1 MLRKIRIILAA
12 VFFVVLTALFLD
24 FTGTLHA
31 WLGWVA
37 KIQFLPAVLALNAAV
52 IVGLVLLTFV
62 CGRVYCSVICPLG
75 VFQDVASWLSGRRR
89 IYHKGRMKD
98 GRKVVKRRFSY
109 SKAKN
114 WLRYTILAI
123 FILALILGVSSF
135 VALLE
140 PYSAFGRMVSNL
152 LGPLWT
158 WGNNALATVSGRAGG
173 YGFYHKDVWIK
184 SLPVFIV
191 AAVTFV
197 AIVILA
203 WRGGRTYC
211 NTICPVGSV
220 LGLLSKFSLFQPTID
235 VTKCNNCGQCSAKC
249 KASCIDGVAHKIDY
263 TRCVACMDCLDA
275 CHHGALKYRWRYN
288 KTSCAACV
296 SGATPSRLTSSGTTH
311 STAVKTNPEITTAT
325 GVEGANFNSRRS
337 FLIGTG
343 LLIGGAIT
351 AKAQEKA
358 SEIGEIT
365 EKLQKGGAVRDGQV
379 RDGQANRLPKTRPNR
394 STPIVPPGAQG
405 LKHLADHC
413 TACQLCITVCPNDV
427 LRPSGGLMTLMQPES
442 SYENGYCRPECVKCS
457 EVCPSG
463 AIIRLTTAE
472 KSSTQIGHAVWVRE
486 NCLPANGG
494 PRCGHCE
501 HHCPTGAITMVE
513 TDLGGERP
521 VKIPVVNRERCIGCG
536 ACEYLCPAR
545 PQAAI
550 YVEGHEVH
558 RTI

>member
-1 MLRKIRIILAA
+1 MLRKIRITLAA

-31 WLGWVA
+31 WLGWMA

-75 VFQDVASWLSGRRR
+75 VFQDVVSWLSGRRR

-114 WLRYTILAI
+114 WLRYIVLAV

-152 LGPLWT
+152 LGPLWI
-158 WGNNALATVSGRAGG
+158 WGNNALATISERAGG

-191 AAVTFV
+191 AVVTFV
-197 AIVILA
+197 AIVVLA

-235 VTKCNNCGQCSAKC
+235 VTKCNNCGQCSARC

-263 TRCVACMDCLDA
+263 TRCVACMDCLEA
-275 CHHGALKYRWRYN
+275 CRHGALKYRWRYN
-288 KTSCAACV
+288 KTSCAACE
-296 SGATPSRLTSSGTTH
+296 S
-311 STAVKTNPEITTAT
+311 
-325 GVEGANFNSRRS
+325 NSRRS

-351 AKAQEKA
+351 ARAQEKA
-358 SEIGEIT
+358 SEIGRVT
-365 EKLQKGGAVRDGQV
+365 EKINGGAGRDGHV
-379 RDGQANRLPKTRPNR
+379 GDGQANLFPKTKPSRT
-394 STPIVPPGAQG
+394 TPIVPPGAQG
-405 LKHLADHC
+405 IKHLADHC

-463 AIIRLTTAE
+463 AILKLTTAE

-494 PRCGHCE
+494 PRCGHCA

-513 TDLGGERP
+513 TGLGGERP
-521 VKIPVVNRERCIGCG
+521 VKIPVVNREMCIGCG

-545 PQAAI
+545 PSAAI

-558 RTI
+558 RII

>member
-12 VFFVVLTALFLD
+12 VVFVVLTGLFLD

-31 WLGWVA
+31 WLGWMA
-37 KIQFLPAVLALNAAV
+37 KIQFMPAILALNAGV
-52 IVGLVLLTFV
+52 IVALVLLTFIF
-62 CGRVYCSVICPLG
+62 GRVYCSVLCPLG
-75 VFQDVASWLSGRRR
+75 ITQDIISWLSGRRR
-89 IYHKGRMKD
+89 IYHKGRVKD
-98 GRKVVKRRFSY
+98 GRKVIKPRFRY

-114 WLRYTILAI
+114 WLRYTILAL
-123 FILALILGVSSF
+123 FILALIFGVGSF

-158 WGNNALATVSGRAGG
+158 WGNNALATISERAGG

-235 VTKCNNCGQCSAKC
+235 TSKCNNCGQCSAKC

-263 TRCVACMDCLDA
+263 TRCVACMDCLEA

-288 KTSCAACV
+288 KTSCVACE
-296 SGATPSRLTSSGTTH
+296 S
-311 STAVKTNPEITTAT
+311 K
-325 GVEGANFNSRRS
+325 SRRS

-351 AKAQEKA
+351 TKAQETA
-358 SEIGEIT
+358 APILE
-365 EKLQKGGAVRDGQV
+365 
-379 RDGQANRLPKTRPNR
+379 KTRPNR
-394 STPIVPPGAQG
+394 QTPIVPPGAQS
-405 LKHLADHC
+405 LKHLAAHC
-413 TACQLCITVCPNDV
+413 TGCQLCVTVCPNNV
-427 LRPSGGLMTLMQPES
+427 LRPSGGLMTLMQPEA

-463 AIIRLTTAE
+463 AILKLTTAE
-472 KSSTQIGHAVWVRE
+472 KSSVQIGHAVWLSE
-486 NCLPANGG
+486 NCIPVTGG
-494 PRCGHCE
+494 HRCGHCA
-501 HHCPTGAITMVE
+501 HNCPTGAITMVE
-513 TDLGGERP
+513 VDMGRERP
-521 VKIPVVNRERCIGCG
+521 VGIPVVNREKCIGCG
-536 ACEYLCPAR
+536 KCEYLCPAR

-550 YVEGHEVH
+550 HVEGHEVH
-558 RTI
+558 RYI